1 MIDTLSHFQEF
12 SLRFPRLP
20 DFLRVSPKDW
30 KVEGGEGNLGFLR
43 LDFFLPPFSKT
54 GLSHLHSQISYS
66 LEKWKL
72 GNILLFVF
80 WNWEKLGNFLLHNL
94 NYIQTQGLGHK
105 WNRNNVCKTSSVLF
119 GACKIWGVYIRQEIV
134 KYLSGPFISRGKYI
148 YTQFHSN
155 TESINWRE
163 ILKGCRWGYIEYCF
177 RILKAC
183 LLHTEYWFYIYK

>member
-1 MIDTLSHFQEF
+1 MIDTLLHFQEF

-20 DFLRVSPKDW
+20 DFLRVSLKDW

-134 KYLSGPFISRGKYI
+134 KYLSGPFISREKNI

-163 ILKGCRWGYIEYCF
+163 ILKGCRW
-177 RILKAC
+177 A
-183 LLHTEYWFYIYK
+183 

>member
-20 DFLRVSPKDW
+20 DFLRVSLKDW

-72 GNILLFVF
+72 GNILFFAF
-80 WNWEKLGNFLLHNL
+80 WNWEELGNEENFFLST
-94 NYIQTQGLGHK
+94 NYTQK
-105 WNRNNVCKTSSVLF
+105 WDRNNVCKTSSVLF

-163 ILKGCRWGYIEYCF
+163 ILKGCRW
-177 RILKAC
+177 A
-183 LLHTEYWFYIYK
+183 

>member
-80 WNWEKLGNFLLHNL
+80 WNWEKLGNFF
-94 NYIQTQGLGHK
+94 YTIWIIHK
-105 WNRNNVCKTSSVLF
+105 LKDWVTSKV
-119 GACKIWGVYIRQEIV
+119 EIMFAKQVQCCLELV
-134 KYLSGPFISRGKYI
+134 KYEEFILDKKLSNIFQDHLSQEGNTYI
-148 YTQFHSN
+148 HNFTA
-155 TESINWRE
+155 TR
-163 ILKGCRWGYIEYCF
+163 R
-177 RILKAC
+177 A
-183 LLHTEYWFYIYK
+183 